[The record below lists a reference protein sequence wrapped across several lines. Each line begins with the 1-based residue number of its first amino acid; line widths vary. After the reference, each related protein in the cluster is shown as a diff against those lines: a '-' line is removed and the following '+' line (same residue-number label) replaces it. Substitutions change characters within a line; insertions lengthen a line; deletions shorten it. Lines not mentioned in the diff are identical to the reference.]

1 MKATVKESTNSLFL
15 SIELKQFTTD
25 LHRNMYNLDQLHPT
39 TESNIQHIYIR
50 KSEEALGVFGSSGG
64 L

>member
-25 LHRNMYNLDQLHPT
+25 LHKKN
-39 TESNIQHIYIR
+39 
-50 KSEEALGVFGSSGG
+50 V
-64 L
+64 